1 MSVLLV
7 ALQLG
12 LIAALFLTGPALARS
27 WPGRAAELAGVLLGL
42 WAVWCMRRSKL
53 RVTPEVAPGAVQI
66 TAGPYRRIRHPMY
79 AAGLLLTGALVAD
92 APSPPRLA
100 LWAALAAVLVV
111 KLLREERFLRARF
124 SEYAGYSRRT
134 ARLVPGLW

>member
-1 MSVLLV
+1 MSALLV

-27 WPGRAAELAGVLLGL
+27 WPGRAAELAGLLLGA

-53 RVTPEVAPGAVQI
+53 RVTPEVAPGAVHV
-66 TAGPYRRIRHPMY
+66 TAGPYRWIRHPMY
-79 AAGLLLTGALVAD
+79 SAGLLLTGALVAD
-92 APSPPRLA
+92 APSVARGA
-100 LWAALAAVLVV
+100 MWAALAAVLVF
-111 KLLREERFLRARF
+111 KLRREESFLRAQF
-124 SEYAGYSRRT
+124 PEYADYGRRT